1 MKPLKS
7 SARTTLAKTSHP
19 SRSPKKTGQPRR
31 KPAPLEGRAAYT
43 ITEFANLIGRSR
55 VTIWRHIRAQRIR
68 TVDVL
73 GQPMIPA
80 SELERLNL
88 ASLAAGSAP

>member
-1 MKPLKS
+1 MK
-7 SARTTLAKTSHP
+7 R
-19 SRSPKKTGQPRR
+19 PRR
-31 KPAPLEGRAAYT
+31 CNRLDRQLAQRPRKSAPLEGRAVYT

-73 GQPMIPA
+73 GQKMIPA
-80 SELERLNL
+80 SELQRLNL
-88 ASLAAGSAP
+88 A